1 EEAEEEEA
9 EEEEEEGVC
18 AVEPIQ
24 ISWQQ
29 VSASRR
35 LAGAMARIRAPLRP
49 APSWLAARTGG
60 PRHERPVGARRAGR
74 CTRCGAGLPPQ
85 PPRPAESRGPEDTSG
100 EGRRS
105 CAWARCVPYRA
116 GRAAARRPARARPMR
131 RRRCDGEPERR
142 RRGTRV
148 VLLPACLRHTAQT

>member
-1 EEAEEEEA
+1 RRRRRRRRRRRGSAPWSRFKSLGNRSLLLVGWPVPWPEFVHRCALRLRGWLHA
-9 EEEEEEGVC
+9 RAAPGTSGLWVRGVP
-18 AVEPIQ
+18 V
-24 ISWQQ
+24 
-29 VSASRR
+29 V
-35 LAGAMARIRAPLRP
+35 ARDA
-49 APSWLAARTGG
+49 AARGW
-60 PRHERPVGARRAGR
+60 P
-74 CTRCGAGLPPQ
+74 
-85 PPRPAESRGPEDTSG
+85 DTSG

>member
-1 EEAEEEEA
+1 EEEEEEEA

-74 CTRCGAGLPPQ
+74 CTRCGGKRLAGSECAPGRPGVRLSRSRAFQDARGRSRTLWAGPAGTQRSPVCPQ
-85 PPRPAESRGPEDTSG
+85 LDLSS
-100 EGRRS
+100 
-105 CAWARCVPYRA
+105 
-116 GRAAARRPARARPMR
+116 
-131 RRRCDGEPERR
+131 
-142 RRGTRV
+142 
-148 VLLPACLRHTAQT
+148 

>member
-1 EEAEEEEA
+1 
-9 EEEEEEGVC
+9 
-18 AVEPIQ
+18 
-24 ISWQQ
+24 
-29 VSASRR
+29 
-35 LAGAMARIRAPLRP
+35 MARIRAPLRP

-74 CTRCGAGLPPQ
+74 CTRCGGKRLAGSECAPGRPGVRLSRSRAPAGLPPQ

>member
-49 APSWLAARTGG
+49 APSWLA
-60 PRHERPVGARRAGR
+60 
-74 CTRCGAGLPPQ
+74 
-85 PPRPAESRGPEDTSG
+85 DTSG

>member
-1 EEAEEEEA
+1 
-9 EEEEEEGVC
+9 
-18 AVEPIQ
+18 
-24 ISWQQ
+24 
-29 VSASRR
+29 
-35 LAGAMARIRAPLRP
+35 MARIRAPLRP

-131 RRRCDGEPERR
+131 RRRCDGEPERSRAGRTATPAIRARVRGARPARLR
-142 RRGTRV
+142 RRTPPWRA
-148 VLLPACLRHTAQT
+148 PSAT

>member
-1 EEAEEEEA
+1 EEEEA

-74 CTRCGAGLPPQ
+74 CTRW
-85 PPRPAESRGPEDTSG
+85 
-100 EGRRS
+100 RRS